1 MSVHTLRARLTPDD
15 LVRLTN
21 RGDDE
26 ARALAA
32 RKVCARYAAP
42 DLSQEER
49 VLGAEIVRVLARD
62 AAELVRRAL
71 SVTLQ
76 RSPHL
81 PPDVA
86 RQLAADV
93 DSIAIPVIAGSPVL
107 SDDDLIDIVRS
118 GAARRQVAVAAR
130 EHLSEAVT
138 CQVAEHGVTEAV
150 SVLAGNEG
158 AAFNASAFA
167 SVFRRFA
174 DTPQVLERFIDRGA
188 LPMEITEKLVARISD
203 EALQRL
209 VSRHALPPQ
218 LAVELAEGARER
230 ATVDLVDQAGL
241 APDPRR
247 FAQQL
252 QLNGRLTPSLMLRAV
267 FRGHMSFFE
276 HCMAELAGLDHSKAW
291 VLVHDSG
298 PLGLEAIFRKA
309 GLPERILPAVRA
321 ALQAWHSLEMGPDGA
336 RDIIRFRKH
345 LVERVFTQF
354 QGAPLSELDYC
365 LDRLDADIAAAA
377 ETGYSQMAG

>member
-42 DLSQEER
+42 GLSEEER
-49 VLGAEIVRVLARD
+49 ALGAEIVRVLARD

-86 RQLAADV
+86 RRLADDV
-93 DSIAIPVIAGSPVL
+93 DSVAIPVIAGSPVL
-107 SDDDLIDIVRS
+107 TDEDLIGIVRS
-118 GAARRQVAVAAR
+118 GAARRQVAVATR
-130 EHLSEAVT
+130 ERLSEAVT
-138 CQVAEHGVTEAV
+138 GEIAEHGVTEAV
-150 SVLAGNEG
+150 GVLAGNSG
-158 AAFNASAFA
+158 AAFDSGAFSA
-167 SVFRRFA
+167 VFRRFA
-174 DTPQVLERFIDRGA
+174 DTPQVLERFIDRDA
-188 LPMEITEKLVARISD
+188 LPLEITEKLVARISD
-203 EALQRL
+203 QALQRL

-241 APDPRR
+241 SADPRR

-252 QLNGRLTPSLMLRAV
+252 QLNGRLTPSLMLRAL

-276 HCMAELAGLDHSKAW
+276 HCVAELAGLEHAKAW
-291 VLVHDSG
+291 VLIHDAG
-298 PLGLEAIFRKA
+298 PLGLEAVFRRA

-321 ALQAWHSLEMGPDGA
+321 ALQAWHSLEMGPGGA
-336 RDIIRFRKH
+336 RDMIRFRKH

-377 ETGYSQMAG
+377 AAEYSQLAG

>member
-1 MSVHTLRARLTPDD
+1 MSVHALRARLTPDD
-15 LVRLTN
+15 LIRLTN

-42 DLSQEER
+42 GLSEEER

-93 DSIAIPVIAGSPVL
+93 DSIAIPVIAGSPAL
-107 SDDDLIDIVRS
+107 TDDDLIDIVRS
-118 GAARRQVAVAAR
+118 GAARRQVAVATR
-130 EHLSEAVT
+130 ERLSETVT
-138 CQVAEHGVTEAV
+138 GQIAEHGVTEAV
-150 SVLAGNEG
+150 TVLAGNNG
-158 AAFNASAFA
+158 ASFNAGAFA

-174 DTPQVLERFIDRGA
+174 GTPQVLERFIERDA
-188 LPMEITEKLVARISD
+188 LPLDITEKLVARISD
-203 EALQRL
+203 QALQRL
-209 VSRHALPPQ
+209 VTRHALPAQ
-218 LAVELAEGARER
+218 LAVELAESARER

-241 APDPRR
+241 SPDPRR

-252 QLNGRLTPSLMLRAV
+252 QLNARLTPSLMLRAL
-267 FRGHMSFFE
+267 FRGHMTFFE
-276 HCMAELAGLDHSKAW
+276 HCVAELAGVDHAKAW
-291 VLVHDSG
+291 VLIHDAG

-309 GLPERILPAVRA
+309 GLPDRILPAVRA
-321 ALQAWHSLEMGPDGA
+321 TLQVWHALEMGPGGA
-336 RDIIRFRKH
+336 RDMIRFRKH

-354 QGAPLSELDYC
+354 QGAPIAELDYC